1 MTSFPPAV
9 FASGVAF
16 GAGIAAALLLSAFRK
31 LHVLRV
37 EERRGRIRAEKRIRQ
52 LTEKGNT
59 GLKRDCD
66 NPTLTFRPIGYVSS
80 SFLERNGC
88 PRQSGVVPSARC
100 ILRLEPLLNP
110 TAIVD
115 GLSQFSHVW
124 IVFVFHKN
132 TNAQKS
138 WEWTPQNV
146 IRAKIRPPRLGGK
159 KVGVLSTR
167 SPHRPNAI
175 GLSLGRIERVNAGWC
190 ENLGYIAFKM

>member
-1 MTSFPPAV
+1 VRQKWIPKYCPNCNSRVTENS
-9 FASGVAF
+9 
-16 GAGIAAALLLSAFRK
+16 
-31 LHVLRV
+31 VLRV

-115 GLSQFSHVW
+115 GLSQFRYGLFA
-124 IVFVFHKN
+124 VFP
-132 TNAQKS
+132 S
-138 WEWTPQNV
+138 WSPCPFLTIAIFQSC
-146 IRAKIRPPRLGGK
+146 LDSFC
-159 KVGVLSTR
+159 LS
-167 SPHRPNAI
+167 
-175 GLSLGRIERVNAGWC
+175 
-190 ENLGYIAFKM
+190 